1 MSMDIRDDRASE
13 PSSAPS
19 TGLAAG
25 PATPLPA
32 DPPAPPVPCVPPAP
46 PVPLGE
52 DETAVYGWVL
62 DHQSAD
68 PSRAAADLGI
78 APEAGRAALDRLI
91 ALRLVVPEPVAG
103 ADPGRPAPARA
114 VDPDAVV
121 TVLTAPLQESIHESQ
136 LRLQRV
142 RDDFE
147 RLRERFLRGRA
158 EASPC
163 SLEVIPSLE
172 EVRAAL
178 NRASAECRT
187 EMMTSQPGGTRDPE
201 AMTEALARDTA
212 LLERGIRIR
221 TLYHHTARF
230 NGPSQAYVAAA
241 SALGAEYRTAHELFG
256 RIIIFD
262 RELAFIPDHLGSWG
276 AVAIRDPSVVAYLCE
291 IFEQTWT
298 HATLFSE
305 AGQDGLERVAKE
317 VDLTIIR
324 LLAAGLKDESIG
336 RRLGMSLRTTRR
348 HIADIMETLG
358 AESRFQAGILA
369 SRAGLI
375 DDGTTGSTTAAA
387 GDAERAGPAGGGDAA
402 ASQP

>member
-1 MSMDIRDDRASE
+1 MSMNICDDRASDT
-13 PSSAPS
+13 SSTAH
-19 TGLAAG
+19 G
-25 PATPLPA
+25 PA
-32 DPPAPPVPCVPPAP
+32 
-46 PVPLGE
+46 PLGE
-52 DETAVYGWVL
+52 NETAVYGWVL
-62 DHQSAD
+62 DHHSAD
-68 PSRAAADLGI
+68 PLRAASDLGLS
-78 APEAGRAALDRLI
+78 PDDTRAALEKLT
-91 ALRLVVPEPVAG
+91 ALRLVIPEAPAGRTAG
-103 ADPGRPAPARA
+103 ATTGPHARARA

-121 TVLTAPLQESIHESQ
+121 TALTAPLQESIHQDQ

-158 EASPC
+158 EASPGA
-163 SLEVIPSLE
+163 LEVIPSLE

-187 EMMTSQPGGTRDPE
+187 EMTTVQPGGTRDPE

-262 RELAFIPDHLGSWG
+262 RELAFIPDRLGTWG
-276 AVAIRDPSVVAYLCE
+276 AVAIREPSVVAYLCE

-298 HATLFSE
+298 HATPFSE

-317 VDLTIIR
+317 VDLTIVR
-324 LLAAGLKDESIG
+324 LLAAGLKDESIA

-369 SRAGLI
+369 ARAGL
-375 DDGTTGSTTAAA
+375 TG
-387 GDAERAGPAGGGDAA
+387 GDEAEQKGPAGARGTADA
-402 ASQP
+402 